1 MISPIS
7 LISWHLRVEMVLGGG
22 ATGQELRLS
31 PSRNFKLKSGD
42 IAGDLVASQGQMT
55 EW

>member
-1 MISPIS
+1 MIPPIS
-7 LISWHLRVEMVLGGG
+7 LISWHLRGEMVLVGG

-31 PSRNFKLKSGD
+31 PFRNFKLKSGD
-42 IAGDLVASQGQMT
+42 IAGDLVALRGQLT